1 MKLINATRLGWQEAE
16 AGDGIVLNLLG
27 TARGRV
33 QKNRSPTI
41 HTCGGGNTGVVTM
54 TENFRIR
61 KLTERECMK
70 LQGFT
75 SEEADILINAQENGR
90 RKYPKTIVY
99 KFAGN
104 AVCVDCFVRIIEQI
118 LDDAEESV

>member
-1 MKLINATRLGWQEAE
+1 
-16 AGDGIVLNLLG
+16 
-27 TARGRV
+27 
-33 QKNRSPTI
+33 
-41 HTCGGGNTGVVTM
+41 M

-75 SEEADILINAQENGR
+75 SEEADILINAQENGK

-104 AVCVDCFVRIIEQI
+104 AVCVDCFVRIVEQI
-118 LDDAEESV
+118 LDDAEESA